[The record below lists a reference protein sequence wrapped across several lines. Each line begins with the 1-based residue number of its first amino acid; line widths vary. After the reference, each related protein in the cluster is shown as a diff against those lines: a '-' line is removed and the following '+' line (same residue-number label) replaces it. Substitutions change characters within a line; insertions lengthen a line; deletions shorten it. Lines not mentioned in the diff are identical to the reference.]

1 MSSNE
6 RHGSSDAGA
15 DQGLAAH
22 WAIVSLT
29 IFGVVVISCYSQ
41 YKCHALERRG
51 IRLRA
56 VATALQTSLV
66 LVLWYLFPLMSLV
79 QGAANA
85 GINCFWYV
93 FWPHLCIGG
102 VIGIHA
108 HRILTFTYNLAQN
121 ETFSAR
127 LQAYSNYSTH
137 TFLLTR

>member
-56 VATALQTSLV
+56 VATALQV
-66 LVLWYLFPLMSLV
+66 
-79 QGAANA
+79 
-85 GINCFWYV
+85 CFSTIYA
-93 FWPHLCIGG
+93 
-102 VIGIHA
+102 HA
-108 HRILTFTYNLAQN
+108 TARCLTKSIRT
-121 ETFSAR
+121 
-127 LQAYSNYSTH
+127 
-137 TFLLTR
+137 